1 MQIRVVPGVCWER
14 INLSQALSP
23 SPRFKLFYIYTKKVL
38 SPAEPRLGQPVTLP
52 LREEVPW
59 NRGRTPLGAL
69 AQTRLGCPGRF
80 CPPRHPITHLLA
92 LKESRKLSAISPPA
106 EIPPPL
112 SQACFCQYSGVFN
125 NNGKGLVPP
134 FLFYFW

>member
-1 MQIRVVPGVCWER
+1 MQIRVVPGVCWEG

-23 SPRFKLFYIYTKKVL
+23 SPGSKLFYIYTKKVL
-38 SPAEPRLGQPVTLP
+38 SPTEPCPGQPVTLP

-59 NRGRTPLGAL
+59 NRGRTPLGAP
-69 AQTRLGCPGRF
+69 AQTRLGWPGRF

-92 LKESRKLSAISPPA
+92 LKESRKLSTISPPV

-112 SQACFCQYSGVFN
+112 SRACFCQCSGRGV
-125 NNGKGLVPP
+125 
-134 FLFYFW
+134 